1 MFCSLLSSFGIL
13 LIWPD
18 VSCHALSF
26 TGLRPSGMYA
36 LACMPP
42 ALWLDYCI
50 LSQIQRLTQAR
61 RFPGPLA
68 YTRTPN
74 YSTPMLLFSSH
85 HHHYVQCDSRNILI
99 YRPFLPP
106 GLIAPF
112 GFRFVRGFRS
122 TRSLYSRLA
131 FASAAM
137 ALSSRQSS
145 HNILITGSHMLLRDV
160 SLISFTRNHAISCVD
175 RYYLSQASLLV
186 LFVLRSL
193 SKIGALRSC
202 FHQIHL

>member
-1 MFCSLLSSFGIL
+1 MRFAQRIDLQ
-13 LIWPD
+13 
-18 VSCHALSF
+18 AL
-26 TGLRPSGMYA
+26 
-36 LACMPP
+36 
-42 ALWLDYCI
+42 
-50 LSQIQRLTQAR
+50 
-61 RFPGPLA
+61 
-68 YTRTPN
+68 
-74 YSTPMLLFSSH
+74 
-85 HHHYVQCDSRNILI
+85 
-99 YRPFLPP
+99 LPP

-122 TRSLYSRLA
+122 TRSLYSRSA

-193 SKIGALRSC
+193 SKTARFAFVSTKSTVEKELLLIGFQPLNATYNSKYTKGKSPNIGGRGWGSQSSYLYRTEYAPVVYWRRIASAA
-202 FHQIHL
+202 F